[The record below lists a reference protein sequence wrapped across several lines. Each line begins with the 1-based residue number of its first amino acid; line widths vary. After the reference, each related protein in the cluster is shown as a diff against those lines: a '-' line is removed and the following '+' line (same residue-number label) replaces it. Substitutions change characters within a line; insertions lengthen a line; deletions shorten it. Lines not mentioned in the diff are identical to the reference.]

1 MLTSVP
7 RGTKDILPSEV
18 DAWRYVEGILRDLC
32 RCFGFKE
39 IRTPVFEHT
48 ELFQR
53 GIGDTTDVVEKEMYT
68 FIDRGKRSIT
78 LRPENTASA
87 VRAFIEHKMYAEP
100 DPAKLFYIG
109 PMFRYDRPQAGRQ
122 RQFHQF
128 GVELL
133 GAPGPNADAEII
145 LLAVQIL
152 QKLGLKDLQLKINT
166 VGCPECRPAYRQKL
180 QDYYRPHLEEL
191 CEDCRSR
198 FDRNPMRILDC
209 KNEKCHALA
218 AGAPK
223 LAECLDE
230 GCKEHFARVQE
241 LLTASGVDFV
251 IDPTL
256 VRGLDYYTRT
266 AFEIQYTPLGAQS
279 AVLGGGRYD
288 GLVEEVGGP
297 ATPGIGFAMG
307 MERVILALES
317 QNLLPASDDTIDVFA
332 VAPKPEAAALAF
344 TTVEKLREAGVCAA
358 YDYQQR
364 SMKAQMKAANRLNAK
379 FVLIF
384 GEDEL
389 SRNMVTLRDMTTED
403 KDNNQREI
411 PIAEIITILKTEV
424 QKNEKRIPA
433 KRWLCAAG
441 YPNAATMAD

>member
-1 MLTSVP
+1 MLTTLP

-18 DAWRYVEGILRDLC
+18 GAWRYVEGVLRELC

-48 ELFQR
+48 ELFKR
-53 GIGDTTDVVEKEMYT
+53 GIGDTTDVVEKEMYS
-68 FIDRGKRSIT
+68 FQDRSGRWIT

-87 VRAFIEHKMYAEP
+87 VRSFIEHKMYAEP

-152 QKLGLKDLQLKINT
+152 RRLGLQDLQLKINT

-180 QDYYRPHLEEL
+180 QDYYRPHLAEL

-198 FDRNPMRILDC
+198 FDRNPMRLLDC
-209 KNEKCHALA
+209 KNEKCHRLA

-223 LAECLDE
+223 LAECLDDE
-230 GCKEHFARVQE
+230 CRQHFAAVQE
-241 LLTASGVDFV
+241 LLKASGVDFV
-251 IDPTL
+251 VDPTL

-317 QNLLPASDDTIDVFA
+317 QNLLPREADGVDVFA
-332 VAPKPEAAALAF
+332 IAPKAEAATLAC
-344 TTVEKLREAGVCAA
+344 TVTDQLREAGLCAA
-358 YDYQQR
+358 YDYQRR
-364 SMKAQMKAANRLNAK
+364 SIKAHMKTANRLNAK
-379 FVLIF
+379 FERIF

-389 SRNMVTLRDMTTED
+389 SRNCVTLRDMNAED
-403 KDNNQREI
+403 KNNNQREI
-411 PIAEIITILKTEV
+411 PIADITTILKTEV
-424 QKNEKRIPA
+424 QKNE
-433 KRWLCAAG
+433 
-441 YPNAATMAD
+441 